1 MTSAKS
7 SKSRKLV
14 DRYFNRELSWLQF
27 NHRVLDE
34 ARDPDVPILER
45 LKFLAIT
52 ASNLD
57 EFFMVRMGGLQ
68 ILKTAKSSKRDPSG
82 LTPTQQLVAAG
93 TEARAM
99 MEAQYA
105 CYNEELEPALEA
117 VGVCRIRPDQLSA
130 KQRTFVERHLARE
143 VYSVL
148 TPMAVQT
155 AGIIPLLA
163 NHRLHLAVRL
173 KPDAEAEDDPPEPR
187 YAVIPMA
194 QNLSRFVTLPYA
206 ENVEWILLDDL
217 VAANVSELFP
227 GETVMEC
234 VPFRI
239 TRNADMGV
247 REDMAADLMT
257 HMEEALG
264 ARKTSQC
271 IRLEVDD
278 VATRMMTRF
287 LQDLLQVRYQD
298 VYRINGPLDLSDFF
312 ALAGSTGRQEH
323 QYESWDPLP
332 CPALPTGASI
342 FSVLQERDLLLYH
355 PYESF
360 EPLLRMLNEA
370 ANDPD
375 VLAIKM
381 ILYRTSRDSQVVD
394 ALIRAAENGKHVSAV
409 VELKARFDEARNID
423 QARALEQAGV
433 QVIYGAQRLK
443 THAKLCAVVRRE
455 DRGIVRYLQFGTGNY
470 NEVTAGL
477 YSDVSLFT
485 CDPQLGA
492 DASAFFNAITGY
504 TQPQAYA
511 KLVAAPTGL
520 RARLLQL
527 IDGETERKKQGQK
540 AMIQVKMNSLVDPEI
555 IDRLYAASKAGVR
568 IKLNI
573 RGICCL
579 RPGVKGLSENI
590 SVVSIIDRYLEHARV
605 VYFYH
610 GGDRLV
616 YISSAD
622 WMPRNLDRRIETFV
636 PVEDKECKKRLLHIL
651 DTHFKDERKG
661 RVLQADGCYLR
672 AESSKK
678 AGSQETLYKET
689 KKAVQAKSQADT
701 TVFKPHLPAQS

>member
-1 MTSAKS
+1 MKS
-7 SKSRKLV
+7 THTSKSKKSPI
-14 DRYFNRELSWLQF
+14 RYFNRELSWLQF
-27 NHRVLDE
+27 NYRVLEE
-34 ARDPDVPILER
+34 ARDPQVPILER

-68 ILKTAKSSKRDPSG
+68 ILKAARSSKRDPSG
-82 LTPTQQLVAAG
+82 LTPSQQLVAANS
-93 TEARAM
+93 EARTM
-99 MEAQYA
+99 MEAQYT

-117 VGVCRIRPDQLSA
+117 VGICRIRPDQLSV
-130 KQRTFVERHLARE
+130 KQRTFVERHLTRE
-143 VYSVL
+143 VFSVL
-148 TPMAVQT
+148 TPMAVQST
-155 AGIIPLLA
+155 GITPLLA
-163 NHRLHLAVRL
+163 NHRIHLAVRL
-173 KPDAEAEDDPPEPR
+173 KPDAEASDDPPEPR

-194 QNLSRFVTLPYA
+194 DNQNRFISLPYA
-206 ENVEWILLDDL
+206 DSFEWILLDDL
-217 VAANVSELFP
+217 VAAYVSELFP
-227 GETVMEC
+227 GETVIEC

-257 HMEEALG
+257 HMEAALG
-264 ARKTSQC
+264 ERKTSQC
-271 IRLEVDD
+271 IRLEIDD

-287 LQDLLQVRYQD
+287 FRDLLQVRNQD
-298 VYRINGPLDLSDFF
+298 VYRMNGPLDLSDFF
-312 ALAGSTGRQEH
+312 SLAGSTGRQDL

-332 CPALPTGASI
+332 CPALPTGASM

-381 ILYRTSRDSQVVD
+381 ILYRTSRTSQVVE
-394 ALIRAAENGKHVSAV
+394 ALMRAAENGKHVSAV

-433 QVIYGAQRLK
+433 QVIYGAQQLK
-443 THAKLCAVVRRE
+443 THAKLCAIVRRE

-470 NEVTAGL
+470 NEVTVTL

-492 DASAFFNAITGY
+492 DATAFFNAITGY
-504 TQPQAYA
+504 TQPQTYR

-520 RARLLQL
+520 RARILQL

-540 AMIQVKMNSLVDPEI
+540 ALIQVKMNSLVDPEI
-555 IDRLYAASKAGVR
+555 IDRLYAASKAGVK

-573 RGICCL
+573 RGVCCL
-579 RPGVKGLSENI
+579 RPGVKGLSDNI

-610 GGDRLV
+610 GGDKLV
-616 YISSAD
+616 FISSAD

-636 PVEDKECKKRLLHIL
+636 PIENKECKKRLLHIL

-661 RVLQADGCYLR
+661 RVLQADGRYLR
-672 AESSKK
+672 ADSSTN
-678 AGSQETLYKET
+678 AGSQEILYQET
-689 KKAVQAKSQADT
+689 KKAVEAQRQADA
-701 TVFKPHLPAQS
+701 TVFKPHLPPQS